1 MDKKPWFVR
10 LFNRSPEDCLQLTG
24 LLCIAELQPQSLLA
38 LKWRSSPNTL
48 MLNAILIEHSN
59 SFFTEINKMV
69 LTFIGKCRRHRV
81 AKQPWEGKTKLE
93 NSHFWL
99 WSSLS
104 CYSDQDSLEQ
114 RWEGG
119 SVARTE
125 TPETDSRVWQD
136 TSPRKTTVFSTNNAG
151 QLDIPEEGW
160 REEEKTRKNWKPTY
174 RDKNH

>member
-151 QLDIPEEGW
+151 ATGYSRRRVERG
-160 REEEKTRKNWKPTY
+160 RENQKELETY
-174 RDKNH
+174 I